1 MKEHIAALADEG
13 KGGLGKGKVFEEI
26 VKLRVG
32 EALVFATGAV
42 IDVKDVVE
50 GKEGVR
56 GEKELVKLGVG
67 FLRIK
72 VRARITDDG
81 GKSVMAN

>member
-32 EALVFATGAV
+32 EALVFAPGAV